1 MEEDQTILARNQPEC
16 MFVLLVYGESRRNG
30 KTFTNLKIT
39 KLPWT
44 NKAKSNSHITNSKMS
59 DTLFLKILPAE
70 RSLSVVVTKQ
80 LVAVNSPQ
88 FQISRKVKLDAIPV
102 PWVLWHTWQTN
113 LTILARSCYDT
124 QCMNTY
130 SKPASY
136 GQLLCIICLKLKKS
150 NGKKE
155 NTKLFE
161 KPEVHS
167 THFKLPQILFLYQVK
182 YNQYGLGSHWQLNN

>member
-30 KTFTNLKIT
+30 KTFTNLKLT

-59 DTLFLKILPAE
+59 DTLFSQNPTRRE
-70 RSLSVVVTKQ
+70 E
-80 LVAVNSPQ
+80 LVRGGNTVNSPQ
-88 FQISRKVKLDAIPV
+88 TEGELYLVLQISRKVKLDAIPV

-161 KPEVHS
+161 KPEVHI
-167 THFKLPQILFLYQVK
+167 TPFKLPQFFLCTKWNTINMV
-182 YNQYGLGSHWQLNN
+182 